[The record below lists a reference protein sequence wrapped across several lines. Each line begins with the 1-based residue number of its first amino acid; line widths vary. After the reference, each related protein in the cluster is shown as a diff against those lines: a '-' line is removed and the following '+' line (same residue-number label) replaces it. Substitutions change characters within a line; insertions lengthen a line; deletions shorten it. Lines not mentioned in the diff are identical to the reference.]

1 MHPKGGTEK
10 AMAAKQ
16 SQHEAA
22 DSLFRAIIETLDK
35 NRKEGTLTAAILE
48 ELARAYA
55 AVSTSVPEPGRMG

>member
-1 MHPKGGTEK
+1 MP
-10 AMAAKQ
+10 AKQ

-55 AVSTSVPEPGRMG
+55 AVSTSVPEPG